1 MQPHLQTVT
10 EKKINVLV
18 LPALFP
24 EEGNNSKG
32 IFVLDYIESVL
43 PYANVKVFTIQLHG
57 KKKGIFKENYNG
69 IEVHRLIISD
79 KKPTNPLS
87 KFLLYIEWFKRG
99 VAYAKTICND
109 VDIMHVHNSALYGN
123 IAYAMYKKFKIPY
136 VITEHTG
143 PFSKISGNIV
153 LRQFAKHAWRNC
165 AALMTVSDD
174 LAMQIKQ
181 SGMNAP
187 QTITTYNPV
196 NTNLF
201 SLCAETE
208 KNKTITFASRLEDY
222 KGGLRVAKAFQ
233 KIEKEFPEWKLVIMG
248 DGKEKNAI
256 EEFVKNNS
264 LQNKISLT
272 GEFNK
277 KLMHEQFSK
286 SSFFVFPSE
295 HETFG
300 LVVAEAMSSG
310 LPVIVGNETAPKEVV
325 EGCGIL
331 VSPHNV
337 DEIANAMKQLINER
351 TNYNS
356 EKIRASV
363 VNRFGFEVF
372 GKRLMGIYNSAV
384 KNK

>member
-1 MQPHLQTVT
+1 MS

-43 PYANVKVFTIQLHG
+43 TYANVIVFTIQLHG

-69 IEVHRLIISD
+69 IEVHRMIISD
-79 KKPTNPLS
+79 KKPANPIS
-87 KFLLYIEWFKRG
+87 KFLLYTKWFKQG

-109 VDIMHVHNSALYGN
+109 VDVIHVHNSALYGN
-123 IAYAMYKKFKIPY
+123 IAYELNKTTGIPY

-143 PFSKISGNIV
+143 PFSKISNNKA
-153 LRQFAKHAWRNC
+153 LRQFAKRAWKKC
-165 AALMTVSDD
+165 SALMTVSDD
-174 LAMQIKQ
+174 LTRQIKT

-187 QTITTYNPV
+187 QTTTTYNPV

-233 KIEKEFPEWKLVIMG
+233 KIASDFPEWKLVIMG
-248 DGKEKNAI
+248 DGKEKIAI

-264 LQNKISLT
+264 LQNKIVLT

-277 KLMHEQFSK
+277 KVMHNQFTK

-325 EGCGIL
+325 EDGCTIL
-331 VSPHNV
+331 VSPNDV
-337 DEIANAMKQLINER
+337 DAIANAMKQLINER
-351 TNYNS
+351 TKYNS

-363 VNRFGFEVF
+363 VTRFGFEIF
-372 GKRLMGIYNSAV
+372 GQRLKEIYMKAITLNA
-384 KNK
+384 KP

>member
-1 MQPHLQTVT
+1 MS

-32 IFVLDYIESVL
+32 IFVLDYIEAIL
-43 PYANVKVFTIQLHG
+43 PFASVKVFTMQLYG
-57 KKKGIFKENYNG
+57 KQQGIFKENYNG
-69 IEVHRLIISD
+69 IEVHRLVISN
-79 KKPTNPLS
+79 KKPTNPVS
-87 KFLLYIEWFKRG
+87 KLVLYLKWFKHG

-109 VDIMHVHNSALYGN
+109 VNIMHVHNSALYGN
-123 IAYAMYKKFKIPY
+123 IAYELNKALHIPY

-143 PFSKISGNIV
+143 PFSKISGNKV
-153 LRQFAKHAWRNC
+153 LRKFAKRAWKKC
-165 AALMTVSDD
+165 SALMTVSDD
-174 LAMQIKQ
+174 LAMQIKT

-208 KNKTITFASRLEDY
+208 KNRTITFASRLEDY

-233 KIEKEFPEWKLVIMG
+233 KITNDFPEWKLVIMG
-248 DGKEKNAI
+248 DGNEKNKI
-256 EEFVKNNS
+256 EEFIKNNS

-277 KLMHEQFSK
+277 KLMHTQFSK

-325 EGCGIL
+325 EKDCGIL
-331 VSPHNV
+331 VSPNNV
-337 DEIANAMKQLINER
+337 DEIAAALKQMITGR
-351 TNYNS
+351 TKYNS
-356 EKIRASV
+356 EKIRSSIV
-363 VNRFGFEVF
+363 TRFGFEVF
-372 GKRLMGIYNSAV
+372 GKRLKKIYNNSINP
-384 KNK
+384 KSF